1 MSQMKVRAMAVGMRK
16 GLLVSIAF
24 LTFAS
29 GRANAA
35 CEWTWDCSTG
45 TCRQIPLCDSTL
57 DLPPLRP
64 PEIAPI
70 PSPSIKP
77 LHRPVLP
84 PLGTR
89 SCDEKYLCNGFS
101 CRWQTVCE

>member
-1 MSQMKVRAMAVGMRK
+1 MKVYGLAMRK
-16 GLLVSIAF
+16 GLVVGITF
-24 LTFAS
+24 LALS
-29 GRANAA
+29 SVRAEAA
-35 CEWTWDCSTG
+35 CTWTWDCSTG
-45 TCRQIPLCDSTL
+45 TCRQIPICDSTL

-64 PEIAPI
+64 AEIAPI
-70 PSPSIKP
+70 PAPSIKP

-89 SCDEKYLCNGFS
+89 SCDERYLCDGFS